1 MGVTAHGVTHPGPRA
16 SNEDAFL
23 IDMSGGVFVVADGM
37 GGHNAGEVASGLAVE
52 SIRTFVA
59 DEDRPTADALEEAV
73 RAANRHILDTAAR
86 RPECAGMGTTVAVA
100 LVTPTGAILSSVGD
114 SRIYRMREGRLT
126 QLTQDDSWIAKLQS
140 EGVALTQSEI
150 ERHPMRHVL
159 TDVVGTRAD
168 LAPHAEEHAFDPGDM
183 LLLCSDG
190 LHGALRQDLIE
201 ELLSADGSV
210 SAVTEALVSTAVA
223 NGATDNVTAVV
234 LRRSA

>member
-23 IDMSGGVFVVADGM
+23 IDTSGGVFVVADGM

-59 DEDRPTADALEEAV
+59 DEDRPSADGLEDAV

-100 LVTPTGAILSSVGD
+100 LVTATGAILSSVGD
-114 SRIYRMREGRLT
+114 SRIYRMRAGRLT

-140 EGVALTQSEI
+140 EGVPLTQSEI

-168 LAPHAEEHAFDPGDM
+168 LAPHAEEHTFDPGDM

-190 LHGALRQDLIE
+190 LHGVLRQDLIE
-201 ELLSADGSV
+201 ELLAADGSV

-234 LRRSA
+234 LRRST

>member
-59 DEDRPTADALEEAV
+59 DEDLPTADALEEAV
-73 RAANRHILDTAAR
+73 RVANRHILDTAAR

-100 LVTPTGAILSSVGD
+100 LLTPTGAILSSVGD

-159 TDVVGTRAD
+159 TDVVSTRAD

>member
-1 MGVTAHGVTHPGPRA
+1 
-16 SNEDAFL
+16 
-23 IDMSGGVFVVADGM
+23 
-37 GGHNAGEVASGLAVE
+37 
-52 SIRTFVA
+52 
-59 DEDRPTADALEEAV
+59 
-73 RAANRHILDTAAR
+73 
-86 RPECAGMGTTVAVA
+86 MGTTVAVA
-100 LVTPTGAILSSVGD
+100 LVTPGGAILSSVGD
-114 SRIYRMREGRLT
+114 SRIYRLRDGRLT

-140 EGVALTQSEI
+140 EGVAMTPSEI

-168 LAPHAEEHAFDPGDM
+168 LAPHAEEHAFVPGDM

-190 LHGALRQDLIE
+190 LHGVLRQDLIE

-223 NGATDNVTAVV
+223 NGASDNVTAVV

>member
-1 MGVTAHGVTHPGPRA
+1 MTAHGVTHPGPRA

-59 DEDRPTADALEEAV
+59 DEDHPTADALEEAV

-100 LVTPTGAILSSVGD
+100 LLTPTGAILSSVGD
-114 SRIYRMREGRLT
+114 SRIYRMRQGRLT

-168 LAPHAEEHAFDPGDM
+168 LAPHAEEHPFDPGDM

-190 LHGALRQDLIE
+190 LHGVVNDQAIAALLGR
-201 ELLSADGSV
+201 SGSV
-210 SAVTEALVSTAVA
+210 EEIAGELVEKALDS
-223 NGATDNVTAVV
+223 GSTDNITAVV
-234 LRRSA
+234 VRRL